1 MTNIPLSSLKVFL
14 SHTNEFSKYPDSSN
28 DKTYVARAKDAVEKF
43 NHKCIEMEAFTAD
56 PSSPENYDARMVK
69 ECDVYIGII
78 GMRYGSTTSEG
89 ISHTEHEYNTAL
101 KENKKIFVF
110 ILDNNSVDS
119 KLPVEVLQSGEM
131 HKNQDAF
138 KNKVKSNHIVKF
150 FKNTEN
156 LYNHI
161 CDALLELK
169 NTPLDWSWLSPW
181 DFGPYRAERCKDF
194 FGREWL
200 FTKVRDWGQNPNA
213 ERALLLTAAYGV
225 GKTAFLAKL
234 VTDQCSGLP
243 LAAEHFC
250 QGGVN
255 DTLSP
260 GRFVSSVAAQLVRSL
275 PSYRLLLQAPEA
287 SHLRKLLVD
296 ANQKPV
302 EAWDQAVVATLYQI
316 PEPETNHL
324 LVVDALDVAISHR
337 PTAGEAKGVTIVD
350 LLTLHTSPPHWLRVL
365 ATSRNEENVKYR
377 IQERFKHDVET
388 LEDKDPKN
396 IDDLFN
402 YVVERCKSDKLSQ
415 KLSLASLTSLEVAH
429 YLSSFKNSAGKF
441 LYVESMLKALD
452 ADQIP
457 LDNIDD
463 LQALPTGIDLFYS
476 LTFERGYPDMDTYD
490 YTRNI
495 LGIMCEALEPLG
507 LIELA
512 AIIGCNLKQIRTC
525 LHPLQTLLIQ
535 KDSPKEKKTVVSFEH
550 VSLTQWLSELDT
562 KNSKPKEHPFEVDR
576 KQAKDMIHQWAL
588 DEVEKGTAHIRSYLA
603 RHLSS
608 HLNDKERPEIIS
620 KLLTSFDWIQAR
632 LEHTNINTLLDDFQI
647 AGINDAGQEPVLKM
661 LKRALGQSE
670 QILRNQP
677 IQLPSQLLARLAP
690 MSDKEANNS
699 ALINVI
705 HTLRSVRPVYN
716 KLAVP
721 LTPSLFKPQL
731 ARSIS
736 IPIPQFGSSAKPVN
750 KVTSLCISSDRK
762 FVYLGLAD
770 GSLWSWELSTGEYKS
785 TDIYSEAIENKKRH
799 DAEVS
804 SIIELKHTPD
814 LIASASRDKKIII
827 WNRYGLQFVKELIG
841 HADAINSL
849 LAMRYKNAS
858 FLISASDDQTLR
870 VWGAEGG
877 EPLKEIEYAKAGQTF
892 NSQIV
897 HLSGFSDNEFF
908 SISTD
913 GFVNKWDIYSEES
926 ELVYGIPTSLEA
938 YQLSILSNLCFLINI
953 IAIYRNDSKLH
964 IITRFGD
971 SNQTRCYI
979 VDITKSTGEEVNS
992 WASVNINSFFTVSND
1007 HFYYSL
1013 KDSPIIYSKSI
1024 NSTKDEDH
1032 EVELGYNE
1040 SPIDCLALS
1049 RDIQDKHQLA
1059 SASIKTNTAGDQ
1071 FINISLWD
1079 TDMQSIS
1086 LQRSH
1091 RTPVVW
1097 ITSFDDK
1104 KIFSF
1109 GTDGTLYIWEPRN
1122 IRLYETSLDLNL
1134 SYLNPLS
1141 RLNLN
1146 DFHDDEAFAS
1156 FRFFKLDKSM
1166 FVIRKTGGLFLYE
1179 ILFNSSAKSYF
1190 VETKPFHIYNEL
1202 RSSYEP
1208 VSVIKSKYLGYVFGC
1223 MDGRIIHVP
1232 NYNQTSF
1239 DFYTRQACKNGSVEF
1254 LYEVNINQLLCWPSI
1269 SSNEEVFS
1277 ICNFQLGKG
1286 SIVDGDQGE
1295 SNYKETVNSFKIK
1308 SDDFEKLSSGR
1319 SAFNLICPLRIW
1331 NHERIIA
1338 ISHSNY
1344 IVSIW
1349 KWDDRKAELD
1359 LLHYLEGHT
1368 SIVND
1373 LIQLDNGSYV
1383 TISEDKTIRN
1393 WEYRRDEQMLKGNIL
1408 FTSDYELKT
1417 FAKYEMYER
1426 TILVIG
1432 DEQGNIHW
1440 MDIS

>member
-1 MTNIPLSSLKVFL
+1 LTNIPLSSLKVFL
-14 SHTNEFSKYPDSSN
+14 SHTNEFSKYPDFSN
-28 DKTYVARAKDAVEKF
+28 DKTYVARAKEAVEKF

-56 PSSPENYDARMVK
+56 PSTPEDYDARLVK

-78 GMRYGSTTSEG
+78 GMRYGSLTSEG

-110 ILDNNSVDS
+110 ILDDNSVDS
-119 KLPVEVLQSGEM
+119 KLPVEVLQSGERHM
-131 HKNQDAF
+131 NQDAF

-169 NTPLDWSWLSPW
+169 HTPLDWSWLSPW
-181 DFGPYRAERCKDF
+181 DFGPYRAERCKF
-194 FGREWL
+194 FYGREWL
-200 FTKVRDWGQNPNA
+200 FTKVREWVQDPNA

-234 VTDQCSGLP
+234 VMDQCSGLP

-296 ANQKPV
+296 STQKPV
-302 EAWDQAVVATLYQI
+302 EAWDQAVVATLHQI
-316 PEPETNHL
+316 PEPDINHL
-324 LVVDALDVAISHR
+324 LIVDALDVAISHR

-365 ATSRNEENVKYR
+365 ATSRNDDHVKNR

-396 IDDLFN
+396 LDDLFN
-402 YVVERCKSDKLSQ
+402 YVEARCKSEKLSR
-415 KLSLASLTSLEVAH
+415 KLSLASLSALDVAH
-429 YLSSFKNSAGKF
+429 YLSSFKNSKGKF
-441 LYVESMLKALD
+441 LYVESMLKALE

-457 LDNIDD
+457 LLNIDD
-463 LQALPTGIDLFYS
+463 LQALPPGIDLFYS
-476 LTFERGYPDMDTYD
+476 LTFERGFPAMDIYE
-490 YTRNI
+490 YTRCI
-495 LGIMCEALEPLG
+495 LGVMCEAMEPLG

-512 AIIGCNLKQIRTC
+512 AIIGCDLKQIRTS
-525 LHPLQTLLIQ
+525 LHPLDTLLIY
-535 KDSPKEKKTVVSFEH
+535 KDSPKEKKTFVSFEH
-550 VSLTQWLSELDT
+550 VSLTQWLSELDVQ
-562 KNSKPKEHPFEVDR
+562 NSKPKANPFKVDR
-576 KQAKDMIHQWAL
+576 KQAKDMIHKWAL

-603 RHLSS
+603 RHLTS

-620 KLLTSFDWIQAR
+620 KLLTSVDWIQAR
-632 LEHTNINTLLDDFQI
+632 LEHTSINTLLDDFQI
-647 AGINDAGQEPVLKM
+647 AGVNDAGQEPVLKM
-661 LKRALGQSE
+661 LLRALGQSE

-690 MSDKEANNS
+690 MNDKEAINNG
-699 ALINVI
+699 LKNII
-705 HTLRSVRPVYN
+705 RELRSVRPVHK

-736 IPIPQFGSSAKPVN
+736 IPIPQFGSSVKPAN

-770 GSLWSWELSTGEYKS
+770 GSLWSWELSKGEYNS
-785 TDIYSEAIENKKRH
+785 TIIYSEAIGNKAKH

-804 SIIELKHTPD
+804 SIVELKHSPD

-827 WNRYGLQFVKELIG
+827 WNRYSLQFIRDLPG

-877 EPLKEIEYAKAGQTF
+877 ELLKEIEYAKACQT
-892 NSQIV
+892 NDSQIV

-908 SISTD
+908 SITSD
-913 GFVNKWDIYSEES
+913 GLVNKWDIYSEES

-938 YQLSILSNLCFLINI
+938 YQLSLLSNFGILTNV
-953 IAIYRNDSKLH
+953 IAISRYDSKLH
-964 IITRFGD
+964 VITRFGD
-971 SNQTRCYI
+971 SNQTRCYT
-979 VDITKSTGEEVNS
+979 VDILKSIGEEVNS
-992 WASVNINSFFTVSND
+992 WASVNVISFYMTDDNYI
-1007 HFYYSL
+1007 YYSL
-1013 KDSPIIYSKSI
+1013 KDSPIIYYKKMNKI
-1024 NSTKDEDH
+1024 QDDEP
-1032 EVELGYNE
+1032 ELELGYNE

-1049 RDIQDKHQLA
+1049 RDIQGKHQLA
-1059 SASIKTNTAGDQ
+1059 SASIKVNTAGDQ
-1071 FINISLWD
+1071 FIKISIWD

-1086 LQRSH
+1086 FQRSH
-1091 RTPVVW
+1091 RTSVVW
-1097 ITSFDDK
+1097 ITSFDDDK
-1104 KIFSF
+1104 KVFTF
-1109 GTDGTLYIWEPRN
+1109 GSDGTLYIWDPLRLVIFENKCDLNYLEPHFR
-1122 IRLYETSLDLNL
+1122 LDLNV
-1134 SYLNPLS
+1134 
-1141 RLNLN
+1141 
-1146 DFHDDEAFAS
+1146 FDEGEAYAS
-1156 FRFFKLDKSM
+1156 FRFFQLDKSE

-1179 ILFNSSAKSYF
+1179 IFSFSSATSYD
-1190 VETKPFHIYNEL
+1190 VETKPFHIYNEI
-1202 RSSYEP
+1202 RSNYEP
-1208 VSVIKSKYLGYVFGC
+1208 VSVIKSKHLGYVFGC

-1232 NYNQTSF
+1232 SYNKTSF

-1254 LYEVNINQLLCWPSI
+1254 LYEINNYQLLCWPSI
-1269 SSNEEVFS
+1269 PSNEEVFS
-1277 ICNFQLGKG
+1277 IFNFQSDKV
-1286 SIVDGDQGE
+1286 S
-1295 SNYKETVNSFKIK
+1295 SFKIK
-1308 SDDFEKLSSGR
+1308 SDDFGKISSGR
-1319 SAFNLICPLRIW
+1319 SSSSLIRPLRIW
-1331 NHERIIA
+1331 NHEKNIA

-1349 KWDDRKAELD
+1349 RWDDGKAELD
-1359 LLHYLEGHT
+1359 LLHTLEGHT

-1373 LIQLDNGSYV
+1373 LIQLDNGNYV
-1383 TISEDKTIRN
+1383 TISEDKTIRS
-1393 WEYRRDEQMLKGNIL
+1393 WEYIRDKDKEVHQMHVGNIL

-1417 FAKYEMYER
+1417 FAKYEMYDR